1 MYLLKCIHILSTDF
15 GFVATPPPPQKT
27 TVQGCEEFVLWAVS
41 VHGGGGG
48 LVAQSVRLFATHG
61 L

>member
-1 MYLLKCIHILSTDF
+1 MYLLKCIHLLSTDF
-15 GFVATPPPPQKT
+15 GFLATPPPPKKT

-48 LVAQSVRLFATHG
+48 LVA
-61 L
+61 